1 MRRIAKENGKRKGER
16 VEGGRSGSGEVL
28 RRSAVRRG
36 RCLGKREG
44 LFEAKVREL
53 G

>member
-1 MRRIAKENGKRKGER
+1 

-36 RCLGKREG
+36 RCWRRCV
-44 LFEAKVREL
+44 VRLRMAVDKGFFCKEIGIGTL
-53 G
+53 V